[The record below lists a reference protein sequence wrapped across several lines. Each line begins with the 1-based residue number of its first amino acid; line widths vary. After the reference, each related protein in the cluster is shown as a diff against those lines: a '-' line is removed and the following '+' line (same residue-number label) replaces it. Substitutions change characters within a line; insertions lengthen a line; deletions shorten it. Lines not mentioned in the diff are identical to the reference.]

1 MFYQWV
7 HINTTISGWNSF
19 PVHSSLNIDQESTY
33 VVLRLVDAD
42 EEEELG
48 DEEVD
53 AQVLVY
59 GVAVGLQ
66 ASQEA
71 EGGDADGE
79 THQRNDDT
87 HPCDHKED
95 QLVHP
100 AWILRET
107 ERWIGEMV

>member
-1 MFYQWV
+1 M
-7 HINTTISGWNSF
+7 
-19 PVHSSLNIDQESTY
+19 
-33 VVLRLVDAD
+33 VLCLVDAG

-71 EGGDADGE
+71 EGRDADGE

-95 QLVHP
+95 QLMHP

-107 ERWIGEMV
+107 ERWIREMV